1 MGISQKSCCI
11 AERERK
17 SEVVGLENFKLLL
30 CVIGGKGVFQ
40 IERMVG
46 C

>member
-17 SEVVGLENFKLLL
+17 SEIVRLENFKLLL
-30 CVIGGKGVFQ
+30 CVFGGKGVFQ